1 MDAHV
6 DLTHISTRNS
16 IYKTKSI
23 KVANGAIFKA
33 LDLSVDDIANAENV
47 IYMHVNNLNSKC
59 YIGITVQRA
68 KQRWTSGIAYQNNRL
83 FGSAL
88 KKHGWHNFHSYILA
102 FGDDRDSL
110 NRAEILAIAAAGGH
124 KSEFTYN
131 LSPGGDMVAEND
143 IPLIGIHLETGK
155 EESFKS
161 GADAARRLNMKN
173 PDMPMAVVRRERTSV
188 AGWWFRAADD
198 LTASPPESWGEAYRI
213 SQVQALQGKAV
224 IAINYV
230 TKEEKRFNTAP
241 EAAQFLNVTH
251 SLVSMVARGESLSA
265 NGWWIKFEDSPPEMP
280 TEHGSTSTRKKRD
293 KKVYATNLITGMQ
306 QEFRNCT
313 VADETLQL
321 HKGAAAAVA
330 SKERTATTEW
340 WFSFNPTE
348 QPPLVRGS
356 QLVAIAR
363 SKAVVATHIETGVET
378 KFESAKAAGETLRVH
393 RSAISQIISGKSK
406 SAKGFSFRFEDF

>member
-1 MDAHV
+1 MDAHL
-6 DLTHISTRNS
+6 DLTLISTRNS
-16 IYKTKSI
+16 VYKTKSI

-110 NRAEILAIAAAGGH
+110 NKAEILAIAAAGGH

-131 LSPGGDMVAEND
+131 LSPGGDIVAEND

-161 GADAARRLNMKN
+161 GADAARKLNMKS
-173 PDMPMAVVRRERTSV
+173 PDMPMAVVRKERTSV
-188 AGWWFRAADD
+188 AGWWFHAAED
-198 LTASPPESWGEAYRI
+198 LTAVPPDKWGEDYRI
-213 SQVQALQGKAV
+213 SQVQALQGKAL
-224 IAINYV
+224 IAINYE

-241 EAAQFLNVTH
+241 EAAEFLEVTP
-251 SLVSMVARGESLSA
+251 SLVSMVARGGSLSA
-265 NGWWIKFEDSPPEMP
+265 NGWWIKFEDSAAEMP
-280 TEHGSTSTRKKRD
+280 TEHGSAATRNKRD
-293 KKVYATNLITGMQ
+293 KKVYATNLNTGIQ
-306 QEFRNCT
+306 HEFRNCT
-313 VADETLQL
+313 VADETLHL

-348 QPPLVRGS
+348 QPPPVRGS
-356 QLVAIAR
+356 HLVAIAR
-363 SKAVVATHIETGVET
+363 SKAVIATNIETRVEA
-378 KFESAKAAGETLRVH
+378 KFESAKAAGEALGVH

-406 SAKGFSFRFEDF
+406 SAKGFSFRFED

>member
-6 DLTHISTRNS
+6 DLTQISTRNS

-88 KKHGWHNFHSYILA
+88 KKHGWHNFRSYILA

-131 LSPGGDMVAEND
+131 LSPGGDMIAEND
-143 IPLIGIHLETGK
+143 IPLIGIHLETGE

-161 GADAARRLNMKN
+161 GADAARRLDMKN
-173 PDMPMAVVRRERTSV
+173 PDMPMAVVRKERTSV
-188 AGWWFRAADD
+188 AGWWFRAAED
-198 LTASPPESWGEAYRI
+198 LTAVPPDKWGEDYRI
-213 SQVQALQGKAV
+213 SQVQALQGKAL
-224 IAINYV
+224 IAIN
-230 TKEEKRFNTAP
+230 
-241 EAAQFLNVTH
+241 
-251 SLVSMVARGESLSA
+251 
-265 NGWWIKFEDSPPEMP
+265 
-280 TEHGSTSTRKKRD
+280 
-293 KKVYATNLITGMQ
+293 
-306 QEFRNCT
+306 
-313 VADETLQL
+313 
-321 HKGAAAAVA
+321 
-330 SKERTATTEW
+330 
-340 WFSFNPTE
+340 
-348 QPPLVRGS
+348 
-356 QLVAIAR
+356 
-363 SKAVVATHIETGVET
+363 
-378 KFESAKAAGETLRVH
+378 
-393 RSAISQIISGKSK
+393 
-406 SAKGFSFRFEDF
+406 